1 MAREKS
7 GTSFDPELSIY
18 LSDLERTPL
27 LTAKEERELGRA
39 VQAGCELAKARFIR
53 ANLRLVVH
61 LARRWSRSGVPLS
74 DLIAEGNLGLIR
86 AVEKFD
92 PEAGFRF
99 STYATWW
106 IRQALTRAA
115 QAQARLVRVPS
126 TMFERV
132 ARWQRTRDQ
141 LEDKLGRSPTR
152 FEVRQALSITARS
165 ADAVH
170 SGLRAFK
177 QSAASLSDDGDGE
190 TWSDRLKDPSSVT
203 PAELIVQDEDVRRVR
218 AALGRLDP
226 RATQVVTRRFGL
238 DGEAPQT
245 YQQIGDELK
254 VTRERARQILTRA
267 LEILREDLGDIKA
280 LPAA

>member
-1 MAREKS
+1 MARDKNGS
-7 GTSFDPELSIY
+7 SFDPELSSY
-18 LSDLERTPL
+18 LSDLEQTPL
-27 LTAKEERELGRA
+27 LKAEDERELGRA
-39 VQAGCELAKARFIR
+39 VQAGCEEAKSRFIR

-61 LARRWSRSGVPLS
+61 LARRWSRSGVPLA
-74 DLIAEGNLGLIR
+74 DLIAEGNIGLIR

-132 ARWQRTRDQ
+132 ARWQRTRDL
-141 LEDKLGRSPTR
+141 LETQLGRRPTR
-152 FEVRQALSITARS
+152 FEVRQKLSITARS
-165 ADAVH
+165 ANAVF

-177 QSAASLSDDGDGE
+177 QAAASLSDDGEGE
-190 TWSDRLKDPSSVT
+190 TWADRLKDPAGET
-203 PAELIVQDEDVRRVR
+203 PADILVRDEDVNRVR
-218 AALGRLDP
+218 AALARLDK
-226 RATQVVTRRFGL
+226 RSAQVVVRRFGL
-238 DGEAPQT
+238 DGEGAQT
-245 YQQIGDELK
+245 YQHIGNELK

-267 LEILREDLGDIKA
+267 LEVLRSELGELRA